1 MECET
6 EDACN
11 VELFWS
17 CFNEVLRKTKKDD
30 SYFFNPRGWI
40 TDMAGSSLEGLK
52 RAFGGAH
59 ALHKLK
65 TDEFHF
71 KEARKKIKGT

>member
-6 EDACN
+6 EDTCN

-17 CFNEVLRKTKKDD
+17 CFNEVLRKKKKDD
-30 SYFFNPRGWI
+30 SYCLNPRGWI
-40 TDMAGSSLEGLK
+40 TGMAGSSIEGLK
-52 RAFGGAH
+52 RANGGPH

-71 KEARKKIKGT
+71 KECEK

>member
-6 EDACN
+6 EDTCN

-17 CFNEVLRKTKKDD
+17 CFNEVLRKKKKDD
-30 SYFFNPRGWI
+30 SYCFNPRGWI
-40 TDMAGSSLEGLK
+40 TGMAGSSIEGFK
-52 RAFGGAH
+52 RANGGPH

-71 KEARKKIKGT
+71 KECEK